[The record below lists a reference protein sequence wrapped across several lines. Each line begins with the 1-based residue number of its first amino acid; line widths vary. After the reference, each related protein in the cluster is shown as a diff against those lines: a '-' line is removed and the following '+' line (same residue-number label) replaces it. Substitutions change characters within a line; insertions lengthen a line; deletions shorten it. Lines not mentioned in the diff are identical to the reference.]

1 MYRISPVSHKPVFS
15 LQELGGGWSF
25 PSLLNW
31 LMAFAEIRV
40 ASLIRVDNLLSVKR
54 NEIMP
59 TTKGNDQMVDSPG
72 IEVSP

>member
-1 MYRISPVSHKPVFS
+1 
-15 LQELGGGWSF
+15 
-25 PSLLNW
+25 
-31 LMAFAEIRV
+31 MAFAEIRV